1 MKCPLC
7 DGPVSGGRCRDCGM
21 PYRNDELRY
30 HLNEDQRTHESHVS
44 EKIKKELQKNLGN
57 TISHEEIRQK
67 QQAVRQE
74 AVERM
79 TAGRMAAE
87 KASDKDWKKKSTGK
101 KSKKKEETSWKKSF
115 SGKEKKKNSFLRW
128 FFVILTI
135 LVLASLV
142 FEEEPEDT
150 SFESVWTNADGSVE
164 YGFSA
169 GFGYIEA
176 DRDLPSGTY
185 RIYTDEEELTLVY
198 ESGTGG
204 EEITL
209 REDESIVRT
218 VEEGDFFYLE
228 NEKSDYDSVYFQR
241 IED

>member
-1 MKCPLC
+1 MRCPLC

-57 TISHEEIRQK
+57 TISHE
-67 QQAVRQE
+67 
-74 AVERM
+74 
-79 TAGRMAAE
+79 
-87 KASDKDWKKKSTGK
+87 KSTGK
-101 KSKKKEETSWKKSF
+101 KSKKKEEPSWKKSF

-185 RIYTDEEELTLVY
+185 RIYTDEEDLTLVY
-198 ESGTGG
+198 EGGTGE

-209 REDESIVRT
+209 WEDESIVRT
-218 VEEGDFFYLE
+218 VEEGDLFYLE
-228 NEKSDYDSVYFQR
+228 NENSDYDSVYFQR